1 MPETGKG
8 KVGKIMPTRNIKHTK
23 TLQVSSFLHKF
34 VKKEKHSAMKQSIHI
49 LLLLGVLA
57 FCPRT
62 ATAQEQRN
70 AATIDSLLKVVLH
83 NDQKVR
89 HNYNQSHDPKEKE
102 AYLRQWDR
110 TDSINQSIVLPIV
123 DSIINGRLEGLSDN
137 SWRACFMVLQHAD
150 SPTQLKYLPFVT
162 EYYRKGHILNY
173 EYLIY
178 VDRIHAN
185 QRKAQPFGSQSAE
198 FTNGKRIFL
207 PMLPKAK
214 RDSLL
219 QTLGIAPEN
228 VQIRNGEFTFT
239 STITD
244 ASLSALS
251 AFQSQPTDTCTT
263 QQEVSWLELEDN
275 EKGFILMVKTS
286 PSHPETG
293 NIKIYANRQYRGTTD
308 KDGLLMFKANKKE
321 NIRTLRLVSSD
332 GKEWTHTLKPFSQ
345 EQDYI
350 IEGIRQKQ

>member
-1 MPETGKG
+1 
-8 KVGKIMPTRNIKHTK
+8 
-23 TLQVSSFLHKF
+23 
-34 VKKEKHSAMKQSIHI
+34 MKQFINT
-49 LLLLGVLA
+49 LLLLIFLA
-57 FCPRT
+57 FCSHPSK
-62 ATAQEQRN
+62 AQEQRP

-89 HNYNQSHDPKEKE
+89 HDYNQSHNPKEKE
-102 AYLRQWDR
+102 AYLHQWDR
-110 TDSINQSIVLPIV
+110 TDSINLSIVLPIV
-123 DSIINGRLEGLSDN
+123 DSIINGRLEGLSDS
-137 SWRACFMVLQHAD
+137 SWRAWFMVLQHAD
-150 SPTQLKYLPFVT
+150 SQTQFKYLPFVT

-350 IEGIRQKQ
+350 IEGI

>member
-8 KVGKIMPTRNIKHTK
+8 KVRKIMPTRNIKHTK
-23 TLQVSSFLHKF
+23 TLQVSSFLHTF
-34 VKKEKHSAMKQSIHI
+34 VKKKKHSAMKQSIHI

-89 HNYNQSHDPKEKE
+89 HNYNQSHDTKEKE
-102 AYLRQWDR
+102 TYLRQWDR
-110 TDSINQSIVLPIV
+110 TDSLNQSIVLPIV

-198 FTNGKRIFL
+198 FPNGKRIFL
-207 PMLPKAK
+207 PMLPKAQ

-263 QQEVSWLELEDN
+263 RQEVSWLELEDN

-308 KDGLLMFKANKKE
+308 KDGLLMFKADKKE
-321 NIRTLRLVSSD
+321 DIRTLRLISSD

-350 IEGIRQKQ
+350 IEGI

>member
-207 PMLPKAK
+207 PMLPKAQ

-263 QQEVSWLELEDN
+263 RQEVSWLELEDN

-350 IEGIRQKQ
+350 IEGI

>member
-1 MPETGKG
+1 
-8 KVGKIMPTRNIKHTK
+8 
-23 TLQVSSFLHKF
+23 
-34 VKKEKHSAMKQSIHI
+34 MKQFINT
-49 LLLLGVLA
+49 LLLLIFLA
-57 FCPRT
+57 FCSHPSK
-62 ATAQEQRN
+62 AQEQRP

-89 HNYNQSHDPKEKE
+89 HDYNQSHDPKEKE
-102 AYLRQWDR
+102 AYLHQWDR

-123 DSIINGRLEGLSDN
+123 DSIINGQLEGLSDS

-150 SPTQLKYLPFVT
+150 SQTQFKYLPFVT

-198 FTNGKRIFL
+198 FPNGKRIFL

-219 QTLGIAPEN
+219 QTLGIAPESA
-228 VQIRNGEFTFT
+228 QIRNGKFTFT

-244 ASLSALS
+244 ASLSVLS
-251 AFQSQPTDTCTT
+251 AFPSQPADTCTIR
-263 QQEVSWLELEDN
+263 QEVSWLELENN

-286 PSHPETG
+286 PSRPQTG

-308 KDGLLMFKANKKE
+308 KDGLLMFKADKKE
-321 NIRTLRLVSSD
+321 DIRSLRLISSD

-350 IEGIRQKQ
+350 IEGI

>member
-1 MPETGKG
+1 
-8 KVGKIMPTRNIKHTK
+8 
-23 TLQVSSFLHKF
+23 
-34 VKKEKHSAMKQSIHI
+34 MKQFINT
-49 LLLLGVLA
+49 LLLLIFLA
-57 FCPRT
+57 FCSHPSK
-62 ATAQEQRN
+62 AQEQRP
-70 AATIDSLLKVVLH
+70 AATIDSLLQVVLH

-89 HNYNQSHDPKEKE
+89 HDYNQSHDPKEKE
-102 AYLRQWDR
+102 AYLHQWDR

-123 DSIINGRLEGLSDN
+123 DSIINGQLEGLSDS

-150 SPTQLKYLPFVT
+150 SQTQFKYLPFVT

-198 FTNGKRIFL
+198 FPNGKRIFL

-219 QTLGIAPEN
+219 QTLGIAPESA
-228 VQIRNGEFTFT
+228 QIRNGKFTFT

-244 ASLSALS
+244 ASLSVLS
-251 AFQSQPTDTCTT
+251 AFPSQPADTCTT
-263 QQEVSWLELEDN
+263 RQEVSWLELENN

-286 PSHPETG
+286 PSRPQTG

-308 KDGLLMFKANKKE
+308 KDGLLMFKADKKE
-321 NIRTLRLVSSD
+321 DIRSLRLISSD

-350 IEGIRQKQ
+350 IEGI

>member
-1 MPETGKG
+1 
-8 KVGKIMPTRNIKHTK
+8 
-23 TLQVSSFLHKF
+23 
-34 VKKEKHSAMKQSIHI
+34 MKQSIHI

-110 TDSINQSIVLPIV
+110 TDSINQSIVLSIV

-244 ASLSALS
+244 ASLSVLS
-251 AFQSQPTDTCTT
+251 AFPSQPADTCTT
-263 QQEVSWLELEDN
+263 RQEVSWLELENN

-286 PSHPETG
+286 PSRPQTG

-308 KDGLLMFKANKKE
+308 KDGLLMFKADKKE
-321 NIRTLRLVSSD
+321 DIRSLRLVSSD

-350 IEGIRQKQ
+350 IEGI

>member
-1 MPETGKG
+1 
-8 KVGKIMPTRNIKHTK
+8 
-23 TLQVSSFLHKF
+23 
-34 VKKEKHSAMKQSIHI
+34 MKQSIHI

-123 DSIINGRLEGLSDN
+123 ESIINGRLEGLSDN

-207 PMLPKAK
+207 PMLPKAQ

-350 IEGIRQKQ
+350 IEGI

>member
-1 MPETGKG
+1 
-8 KVGKIMPTRNIKHTK
+8 
-23 TLQVSSFLHKF
+23 
-34 VKKEKHSAMKQSIHI
+34 MKQSIHI

-263 QQEVSWLELEDN
+263 RQEVSWLELEDN

-308 KDGLLMFKANKKE
+308 KDGLLMFKADKKE
-321 NIRTLRLVSSD
+321 DIRTLRLVSSD
-332 GKEWTHTLKPFSQ
+332 RKEWTHTLKPFSQ

-350 IEGIRQKQ
+350 IEGI

>member
-1 MPETGKG
+1 
-8 KVGKIMPTRNIKHTK
+8 
-23 TLQVSSFLHKF
+23 
-34 VKKEKHSAMKQSIHI
+34 MKQSIHI

-207 PMLPKAK
+207 PMLPKAQ

-263 QQEVSWLELEDN
+263 RQEVSWLELEDN

-308 KDGLLMFKANKKE
+308 KDGLLMFKADKKE
-321 NIRTLRLVSSD
+321 DIRSLRLVSPD

>member
-1 MPETGKG
+1 
-8 KVGKIMPTRNIKHTK
+8 
-23 TLQVSSFLHKF
+23 
-34 VKKEKHSAMKQSIHI
+34 MKQSIHI

-207 PMLPKAK
+207 PMLPKAQ

-263 QQEVSWLELEDN
+263 RQEVSWLELEDN

-350 IEGIRQKQ
+350 IEGI

>member
-1 MPETGKG
+1 
-8 KVGKIMPTRNIKHTK
+8 
-23 TLQVSSFLHKF
+23 
-34 VKKEKHSAMKQSIHI
+34 MKQSIHI

-263 QQEVSWLELEDN
+263 QQEVSWLELENN

-286 PSHPETG
+286 PSRPQTG

-308 KDGLLMFKANKKE
+308 KDGLLMFKADKKE
-321 NIRTLRLVSSD
+321 DIRSLRLVSSD

-350 IEGIRQKQ
+350 IEGI

>member
-1 MPETGKG
+1 
-8 KVGKIMPTRNIKHTK
+8 
-23 TLQVSSFLHKF
+23 
-34 VKKEKHSAMKQSIHI
+34 MKQSIHI

-62 ATAQEQRN
+62 ATAQKERN

-123 DSIINGRLEGLSDN
+123 DSIINCRLEGLSDN
-137 SWRACFMVLQHAD
+137 SWRACFMVLQHSD

-198 FTNGKRIFL
+198 FPNGKHIFL

-219 QTLGIAPEN
+219 QTLDIAPKS
-228 VQIRNGEFTFT
+228 VQIRNGKFTFT

-263 QQEVSWLELEDN
+263 RQEASWLELEEN
-275 EKGFILMVKTS
+275 ERGFILLVKPH
-286 PSHPETG
+286 PSRPETG
-293 NIKIYANRQYRGTTD
+293 NIKIYANRQYRGATD
-308 KDGLLMFKANKKE
+308 KDGLLMFKTDKKE
-321 NIRTLRLVSSD
+321 DIQSLRLVSSD

-350 IEGIRQKQ
+350 IEGI

>member
-34 VKKEKHSAMKQSIHI
+34 VKKKKHSAMKQSIHI

-62 ATAQEQRN
+62 ATAQDQRN

-207 PMLPKAK
+207 PMLPKAQ

-263 QQEVSWLELEDN
+263 RQEVSWLELEDN

-308 KDGLLMFKANKKE
+308 KDGLLMFKADKKE
-321 NIRTLRLVSSD
+321 DIRSLRLVSSD

-350 IEGIRQKQ
+350 IEGI

>member
-1 MPETGKG
+1 
-8 KVGKIMPTRNIKHTK
+8 
-23 TLQVSSFLHKF
+23 
-34 VKKEKHSAMKQSIHI
+34 MKQSIHI

-110 TDSINQSIVLPIV
+110 TDSINQSIVLSIV

>member
-1 MPETGKG
+1 M
-8 KVGKIMPTRNIKHTK
+8 H
-23 TLQVSSFLHKF
+23 
-34 VKKEKHSAMKQSIHI
+34 
-49 LLLLGVLA
+49 
-57 FCPRT
+57 
-62 ATAQEQRN
+62 
-70 AATIDSLLKVVLH
+70 
-83 NDQKVR
+83 
-89 HNYNQSHDPKEKE
+89 
-102 AYLRQWDR
+102 QWDR

-123 DSIINGRLEGLSDN
+123 DSIINGRLEGLSDS

-150 SPTQLKYLPFVT
+150 SQTQFKYLPFVT

-198 FTNGKRIFL
+198 FPNGKRIFL

-219 QTLGIAPEN
+219 QTLGIAPES
-228 VQIRNGEFTFT
+228 VQIRNGKFTFT

-263 QQEVSWLELEDN
+263 RQEVSWLELEDN
-275 EKGFILMVKTS
+275 ERGFILMVKS
-286 PSHPETG
+286 NPSRPETG
-293 NIKIYANRQYRGTTD
+293 NTKIYANRQYRGTTD
-308 KDGLLMFKANKKE
+308 KDGLLMFKTDKKE
-321 NIRTLRLVSSD
+321 DIQSLRLVSSD
-332 GKEWTHTLKPFSQ
+332 GKKWTHTLKPFSQ

-350 IEGIRQKQ
+350 IEGI

>member
-1 MPETGKG
+1 
-8 KVGKIMPTRNIKHTK
+8 
-23 TLQVSSFLHKF
+23 
-34 VKKEKHSAMKQSIHI
+34 MKQSIHI

-207 PMLPKAK
+207 PMLPKAQ

-350 IEGIRQKQ
+350 IEGI

>member
-178 VDRIHAN
+178 GMFY
-185 QRKAQPFGSQSAE
+185 K
-198 FTNGKRIFL
+198 
-207 PMLPKAK
+207 
-214 RDSLL
+214 
-219 QTLGIAPEN
+219 
-228 VQIRNGEFTFT
+228 
-239 STITD
+239 
-244 ASLSALS
+244 
-251 AFQSQPTDTCTT
+251 
-263 QQEVSWLELEDN
+263 
-275 EKGFILMVKTS
+275 LM
-286 PSHPETG
+286 
-293 NIKIYANRQYRGTTD
+293 I
-308 KDGLLMFKANKKE
+308 
-321 NIRTLRLVSSD
+321 
-332 GKEWTHTLKPFSQ
+332 
-345 EQDYI
+345 
-350 IEGIRQKQ
+350 

>member
-1 MPETGKG
+1 
-8 KVGKIMPTRNIKHTK
+8 
-23 TLQVSSFLHKF
+23 
-34 VKKEKHSAMKQSIHI
+34 MKQSIHI

-207 PMLPKAK
+207 PMLPKAQ

-263 QQEVSWLELEDN
+263 QQEVSWLELKDN

-350 IEGIRQKQ
+350 IEGI

>member
-1 MPETGKG
+1 M
-8 KVGKIMPTRNIKHTK
+8 
-23 TLQVSSFLHKF
+23 
-34 VKKEKHSAMKQSIHI
+34 
-49 LLLLGVLA
+49 
-57 FCPRT
+57 
-62 ATAQEQRN
+62 
-70 AATIDSLLKVVLH
+70 
-83 NDQKVR
+83 
-89 HNYNQSHDPKEKE
+89 
-102 AYLRQWDR
+102 
-110 TDSINQSIVLPIV
+110 
-123 DSIINGRLEGLSDN
+123 
-137 SWRACFMVLQHAD
+137 
-150 SPTQLKYLPFVT
+150 
-162 EYYRKGHILNY
+162 
-173 EYLIY
+173 
-178 VDRIHAN
+178 DRIHAN

-207 PMLPKAK
+207 PMLPKAQ

-263 QQEVSWLELEDN
+263 RQEVSWLELEDN

-293 NIKIYANRQYRGTTD
+293 NIKIYANQQYRGTTD
-308 KDGLLMFKANKKE
+308 KDGLLMFKADKKE
-321 NIRTLRLVSSD
+321 DIRSLRLVSPD
-332 GKEWTHTLKPFSQ
+332 EKEWTHTLKPFSQ

>member
-1 MPETGKG
+1 
-8 KVGKIMPTRNIKHTK
+8 
-23 TLQVSSFLHKF
+23 
-34 VKKEKHSAMKQSIHI
+34 MKQSIHI

-70 AATIDSLLKVVLH
+70 AVTIDSLLKVVLH

-207 PMLPKAK
+207 PMLPKAQ

-350 IEGIRQKQ
+350 IEGI

>member
-8 KVGKIMPTRNIKHTK
+8 KVGKIMPARNIKHTK
-23 TLQVSSFLHKF
+23 TLQVSSFLHTF
-34 VKKEKHSAMKQSIHI
+34 VKKKKHSAMKQSIHI

-198 FTNGKRIFL
+198 FPNGKRIFL
-207 PMLPKAK
+207 PMLPKAQ

-263 QQEVSWLELEDN
+263 RQEVSWLELKDN

-286 PSHPETG
+286 PSRPETG

-308 KDGLLMFKANKKE
+308 KDGLLMFKADKKE
-321 NIRTLRLVSSD
+321 DIRSLRLVSSD

-350 IEGIRQKQ
+350 IEGI

>member
-1 MPETGKG
+1 
-8 KVGKIMPTRNIKHTK
+8 
-23 TLQVSSFLHKF
+23 
-34 VKKEKHSAMKQSIHI
+34 MKQSIHI

-263 QQEVSWLELEDN
+263 RQEVSWLELEDN
-275 EKGFILMVKTS
+275 ERGFILMVKTS

-308 KDGLLMFKANKKE
+308 KDGLLMFKADKKE
-321 NIRTLRLVSSD
+321 DIRTLRLISSD

-350 IEGIRQKQ
+350 IEGI

>member
-1 MPETGKG
+1 
-8 KVGKIMPTRNIKHTK
+8 
-23 TLQVSSFLHKF
+23 
-34 VKKEKHSAMKQSIHI
+34 MKQFINT
-49 LLLLGVLA
+49 LLLLIFLA
-57 FCPRT
+57 FYSHPSK
-62 ATAQEQRN
+62 AQEQRN

-89 HNYNQSHDPKEKE
+89 HDYNQSHDPKEKE
-102 AYLRQWDR
+102 IYLRQWDR

-123 DSIINGRLEGLSDN
+123 DSIISGRLEGLSDS

-162 EYYRKGHILNY
+162 EYYRKCHILNY

-198 FTNGKRIFL
+198 FPNGKRIFL

-219 QTLGIAPEN
+219 QTLGIAPES
-228 VQIRNGEFTFT
+228 VQIRNGKFAFT

-244 ASLSALS
+244 TSLSALS
-251 AFQSQPTDTCTT
+251 AFQNQPTDTCTT
-263 QQEVSWLELEDN
+263 RQEVSWLELENN

-286 PSHPETG
+286 PSRPQTG

-308 KDGLLMFKANKKE
+308 KDGLLMFKTDKKE
-321 NIRTLRLVSSD
+321 DIQSLRLVSSD

-350 IEGIRQKQ
+350 IEDI

>member
-1 MPETGKG
+1 
-8 KVGKIMPTRNIKHTK
+8 
-23 TLQVSSFLHKF
+23 
-34 VKKEKHSAMKQSIHI
+34 MKQSIHI

-350 IEGIRQKQ
+350 IEGI

>member
-1 MPETGKG
+1 
-8 KVGKIMPTRNIKHTK
+8 
-23 TLQVSSFLHKF
+23 
-34 VKKEKHSAMKQSIHI
+34 MKQSIHI